1 MKMDW
6 NLIKQIKGLKSI
18 SQIGA
23 ATAGGNA
30 IAAIFWIYMA
40 DLMGQED
47 YGELGYM
54 LSIAGIASTISILGG
69 QWTMSVY
76 TAKGV
81 RIESS
86 LYFISIITSTISAI
100 ILYFLFENVGMSV
113 YVISLVIFNLFT
125 AEILGK
131 KRYKTYSK
139 IFFLQKIILVALAI
153 LLYYILGAEGVLLA
167 YGISYLVFTS
177 RIISALKNHEF
188 NFGLLRQR
196 FKFWM
201 FNYIIQLSN
210 SARAQIDI
218 LLIGPLF
225 GFALV
230 GNYFLGLQVLGL
242 FLILPLIIFKY
253 TLPQDS
259 SGSSTKQIK
268 IITVATS
275 IGFALLGI
283 FVAPEVIPLVLP
295 EYTDTVELIP
305 LLSLAII
312 PRTVTTMLMSG
323 FLGKENNM
331 HLLVGNL
338 IAFSIIVSGILY
350 LPEYFDIVGLA
361 IAYVLSVTIQ
371 TIYLLI
377 VYLRT
382 TKTQN
387 LNTSRV

>member
-1 MKMDW
+1 MDW

-54 LSIAGIASTISILGG
+54 LSIAGIATTISILGG

-86 LYFISIITSTISAI
+86 LYFISIITSTVSAI

-139 IFFLQKIILVALAI
+139 IFFLQKIILVTLAI

>member
-1 MKMDW
+1 MDW
-6 NLIKQIKGLKSI
+6 KSIKQIKGLRSI
-18 SQIGA
+18 SQIGV
-23 ATAGGNA
+23 ATTAGNA
-30 IAAIFWIYMA
+30 IAAFFWIYMA

-47 YGELGYM
+47 YGELGYL
-54 LSIAGIASTISILGG
+54 LSIAGIASTISIVGG

-86 LYFISIITSTISAI
+86 LYFISIITSTVSAI
-100 ILYFLFENVGMSV
+100 VLYFLFENVGMSV

-139 IFFLQKIILVALAI
+139 IFFVQKIILVTLAI

-177 RIISALKNHEF
+177 RIISALRNHEF

-268 IITVATS
+268 IITIATS

-382 TKTQN
+382 AKTQN

>member
-1 MKMDW
+1 MDW
-6 NLIKQIKGLKSI
+6 NLIKRINGLKSI

-86 LYFISIITSTISAI
+86 LYFISIITSTVSAI

-139 IFFLQKIILVALAI
+139 IFFLQKIILVILAI

-177 RIISALKNHEF
+177 RIINSLRNHEF

-230 GNYFLGLQVLGL
+230 GNYFLGLPVLGL

-268 IITVATS
+268 IITVVTS

-312 PRTVTTMLMSG
+312 PRTITTMLMSG

-338 IAFSIIVSGILY
+338 IAFSIVVLGILN

>member
-1 MKMDW
+1 MDW
-6 NLIKQIKGLKSI
+6 NLIKRINGLKSI

-30 IAAIFWIYMA
+30 IAAFFWIYMA

-47 YGELGYM
+47 YGELGYL
-54 LSIAGIASTISILGG
+54 LSIAAIASTISIVGG

-86 LYFISIITSTISAI
+86 LYFISIITSTVTAI
-100 ILYFLFENVGMSV
+100 VLYFLFENVGIGV
-113 YVISLVIFNLFT
+113 YVIGVVIFNLFV

-139 IFFLQKIILVALAI
+139 IFFLQKIILVILAI

-167 YGISYLVFTS
+167 YGISFLVFTS
-177 RIISALKNHEF
+177 RIISTLRNHEF

-225 GFALV
+225 GFTLV
-230 GNYFLGLQVLGL
+230 GNYFLGLQVVGL

-268 IITVATS
+268 IIAIVAS

-283 FVAPEVIPLVLP
+283 FVAPEVILFALP
-295 EYTDTVELIP
+295 EYADTVELIP

-312 PRTVTTMLMSG
+312 PRTVTTMLMSE

-338 IAFSIIVSGILY
+338 IAFSIVVLGILY

-377 VYLRT
+377 IYLRT

-387 LNTSRV
+387 LNTNQV

>member
-1 MKMDW
+1 MDW
-6 NLIKQIKGLKSI
+6 NLIKRINGLKSI

-30 IAAIFWIYMA
+30 IAAFFWIYMA

-47 YGELGYM
+47 YGELGYL
-54 LSIAGIASTISILGG
+54 LSIAAIASTISIVGG

-86 LYFISIITSTISAI
+86 LYFISIITSTVTAI
-100 ILYFLFENVGMSV
+100 VLYFLFENVGIGV
-113 YVISLVIFNLFT
+113 YVIGVVIFNLFV

-139 IFFLQKIILVALAI
+139 IFFLQKIILVILAI

-177 RIISALKNHEF
+177 RIISALRNHEF

-225 GFALV
+225 GFTLV
-230 GNYFLGLQVLGL
+230 GNYFLGLQVVGL

-268 IITVATS
+268 IIAVVAS

-283 FVAPEVIPLVLP
+283 FVAPEVILFALP
-295 EYTDTVELIP
+295 EYADTVELIP

-338 IAFSIIVSGILY
+338 IAFSIVVLGILY
-350 LPEYFDIVGLA
+350 LPEYFDIMGLA

-377 VYLRT
+377 IYLRT

-387 LNTSRV
+387 LNTNQV

>member
-1 MKMDW
+1 MDW
-6 NLIKQIKGLKSI
+6 KSIKQIKGLRSI

-30 IAAIFWIYMA
+30 IAAFFWIYMA

-47 YGELGYM
+47 YGELGYL
-54 LSIAGIASTISILGG
+54 LSIAAIASTISIVGG

-86 LYFISIITSTISAI
+86 LYFISIITSTVTAI
-100 ILYFLFENVGMSV
+100 VLYFLFENVGIGV
-113 YVISLVIFNLFT
+113 YVIGVVIFNLFV

-139 IFFLQKIILVALAI
+139 IFFLQKIILVILAI

-167 YGISYLVFTS
+167 YGISFLVFTS
-177 RIISALKNHEF
+177 RIISTLRNHEF

-225 GFALV
+225 GFTLV
-230 GNYFLGLQVLGL
+230 GNYFLGLQVVGL

-268 IITVATS
+268 IIAIVAS

-283 FVAPEVIPLVLP
+283 FVAPEVILFALP
-295 EYTDTVELIP
+295 EYADTVELIP

-312 PRTVTTMLMSG
+312 PRTVTTMLMSE

-338 IAFSIIVSGILY
+338 IAFSIVVLGILY

-361 IAYVLSVTIQ
+361 IAYLLSVTIQ

-377 VYLRT
+377 IYLRT

-387 LNTSRV
+387 LNTNQV

>member
-1 MKMDW
+1 MDW
-6 NLIKQIKGLKSI
+6 KSIKQIKGLRSI

-30 IAAIFWIYMA
+30 IAAFFWIYMA

-47 YGELGYM
+47 YGELGYL
-54 LSIAGIASTISILGG
+54 LSIAAIASTISIVGG

-86 LYFISIITSTISAI
+86 LYFISIITSTVTAI
-100 ILYFLFENVGMSV
+100 VLYFLFENVGIGV
-113 YVISLVIFNLFT
+113 YVIGVVIFNLFV

-139 IFFLQKIILVALAI
+139 IFFLQKIILVILAI

-167 YGISYLVFTS
+167 YGISFLVFTS
-177 RIISALKNHEF
+177 RIISTLRNHEF

-225 GFALV
+225 GFTLV
-230 GNYFLGLQVLGL
+230 GNYFLGLQVVGL

-268 IITVATS
+268 IIAVVAS

-283 FVAPEVIPLVLP
+283 FVAPEVILFALP
-295 EYTDTVELIP
+295 EYADTVELIP

-312 PRTVTTMLMSG
+312 PRTVTTMLMSE

-338 IAFSIIVSGILY
+338 IAFSIVILGILY

-377 VYLRT
+377 IYLRT

-387 LNTSRV
+387 LNTNQV

>member
-1 MKMDW
+1 MDW
-6 NLIKQIKGLKSI
+6 KSIKQIKGLRSI

-30 IAAIFWIYMA
+30 IAAFFWIYMA

-47 YGELGYM
+47 YGELGYL
-54 LSIAGIASTISILGG
+54 LSIAAIASTISIVGG

-86 LYFISIITSTISAI
+86 LYFISIITSTVTAI
-100 ILYFLFENVGMSV
+100 VLYFLFENVGIGV
-113 YVISLVIFNLFT
+113 YVIGVVIFNLFV

-139 IFFLQKIILVALAI
+139 IFFLQKIILVILAI

-167 YGISYLVFTS
+167 YGISFLVFTS
-177 RIISALKNHEF
+177 RIISTLRNHEF

-225 GFALV
+225 GFTLV
-230 GNYFLGLQVLGL
+230 GNYFLGLQVVGL

-268 IITVATS
+268 IIAIVAS

-283 FVAPEVIPLVLP
+283 FVAPEVILFALP
-295 EYTDTVELIP
+295 EYADTVKLIP

-312 PRTVTTMLMSG
+312 PRTVTTMLMSE
-323 FLGKENNM
+323 FLGKENNI

-338 IAFSIIVSGILY
+338 IAFSIVVLGILY

-377 VYLRT
+377 IYLRT

-387 LNTSRV
+387 LNTNQV

>member
-1 MKMDW
+1 MDW

-86 LYFISIITSTISAI
+86 LYFISIITSTVSAI

-113 YVISLVIFNLFT
+113 YVISIVIFNLFT

-139 IFFLQKIILVALAI
+139 IFFLQKIILVTLAI

-177 RIISALKNHEF
+177 RIISTLRNHEF

-295 EYTDTVELIP
+295 EYTDTIELIP

-323 FLGKENNM
+323 FLGKENNK

-382 TKTQN
+382 GKTQN
-387 LNTSRV
+387 LNTNRV

>member
-1 MKMDW
+1 MAW
-6 NLIKQIKGLKSI
+6 NLIKRINGLKSI

-30 IAAIFWIYMA
+30 IAAFFWIYMA

-47 YGELGYM
+47 YGELGYL
-54 LSIAGIASTISILGG
+54 LSIAAIASTISIVGG

-86 LYFISIITSTISAI
+86 LYFISIITSTVTAI
-100 ILYFLFENVGMSV
+100 VLYFLFENVGIGV
-113 YVISLVIFNLFT
+113 YVIGVVIFNLFV

-139 IFFLQKIILVALAI
+139 IFFLQKIILVILAI

-167 YGISYLVFTS
+167 YGISFLVFTS
-177 RIISALKNHEF
+177 RIISTLRNHEF

-225 GFALV
+225 GFTLV

-268 IITVATS
+268 IIAVVAS

-283 FVAPEVIPLVLP
+283 FVAPEVILFALP
-295 EYTDTVELIP
+295 EYADTVELIP

-338 IAFSIIVSGILY
+338 IAFSIVVLGILY

-361 IAYVLSVTIQ
+361 IAYLLSVTIQ

-387 LNTSRV
+387 LNTNQV

>member
-1 MKMDW
+1 MDW

-86 LYFISIITSTISAI
+86 LYFISIITSTVSAI

-113 YVISLVIFNLFT
+113 YVISIVIFNLFT

-139 IFFLQKIILVALAI
+139 IFFLQKIILVTLAI

-177 RIISALKNHEF
+177 RIISALRNHEF

-295 EYTDTVELIP
+295 EYTDTIELIP

-382 TKTQN
+382 AKTQN
-387 LNTSRV
+387 LNTNRV

>member
-1 MKMDW
+1 MDW
-6 NLIKQIKGLKSI
+6 NLIKRINGLKSI

-30 IAAIFWIYMA
+30 IAAFFWIYMA

-47 YGELGYM
+47 YGELGYL
-54 LSIAGIASTISILGG
+54 LSIAAIASTISIVGG

-86 LYFISIITSTISAI
+86 LYFISIITSTVTAI
-100 ILYFLFENVGMSV
+100 VLYFLFENVGIGV
-113 YVISLVIFNLFT
+113 YVIGVVIFNLFV

-139 IFFLQKIILVALAI
+139 IFFLQKIILVILAI

-167 YGISYLVFTS
+167 YGISFLVFTS
-177 RIISALKNHEF
+177 RIISTLRNHEF

-225 GFALV
+225 GFTLV
-230 GNYFLGLQVLGL
+230 GNYFLGLQVVGL

-295 EYTDTVELIP
+295 EYTDTIELIP

-323 FLGKENNM
+323 FLGKENNI

-377 VYLRT
+377 IYLRT

-387 LNTSRV
+387 LNTNQV

>member
-1 MKMDW
+1 MDW

-86 LYFISIITSTISAI
+86 LYFISIITSTVSAI
-100 ILYFLFENVGMSV
+100 ILYFLFENIGMSV
-113 YVISLVIFNLFT
+113 YVISIVIFNLFT

-139 IFFLQKIILVALAI
+139 IFFLQKIILVTLAI

-177 RIISALKNHEF
+177 RIISALRNHEF

-268 IITVATS
+268 IITVVTS

-295 EYTDTVELIP
+295 EYTDTIELIP

-323 FLGKENNM
+323 FLGKENNI

-338 IAFSIIVSGILY
+338 IAFSIIVLGILY

-382 TKTQN
+382 TKAQN
-387 LNTSRV
+387 LNTNRV

>member
-1 MKMDW
+1 MDW

-86 LYFISIITSTISAI
+86 LYFISIITSTVSAI

-113 YVISLVIFNLFT
+113 YVISIVIFNLFT

-139 IFFLQKIILVALAI
+139 IFFVQKIILVTLAI

-177 RIISALKNHEF
+177 RIISALRNHEF

-382 TKTQN
+382 AKTQN

>member
-1 MKMDW
+1 MDW

-86 LYFISIITSTISAI
+86 LYFISIITSTVSAI

-113 YVISLVIFNLFT
+113 YVISIVIFNLFT

-139 IFFLQKIILVALAI
+139 IFFLQKIILVTLAI

-167 YGISYLVFTS
+167 YGISFLVFTS
-177 RIISALKNHEF
+177 RIISTLRNHEF

-338 IAFSIIVSGILY
+338 IAFSIVVLGILY
-350 LPEYFDIVGLA
+350 LPEYFDIMGLA

-377 VYLRT
+377 IYLRT
-382 TKTQN
+382 AKTQN

>member
-1 MKMDW
+1 MDW

-86 LYFISIITSTISAI
+86 LYFISIITSTVSAI

-113 YVISLVIFNLFT
+113 YVISIVIFNLFT

-139 IFFLQKIILVALAI
+139 IFFLQKIILVTLAI

-177 RIISALKNHEF
+177 RIISALRNHEF

-268 IITVATS
+268 IITVVTS

-295 EYTDTVELIP
+295 EYTDTIELIP

-323 FLGKENNM
+323 FLGKENNI

-382 TKTQN
+382 AKTQN
-387 LNTSRV
+387 LNTNRV

>member
-1 MKMDW
+1 MDW
-6 NLIKQIKGLKSI
+6 KSIKQIKGLRSI

-30 IAAIFWIYMA
+30 IAAFFWIYMA

-47 YGELGYM
+47 YGELGYL
-54 LSIAGIASTISILGG
+54 LSIAAIASTISIVGG

-86 LYFISIITSTISAI
+86 LYFISIITSTVTAI
-100 ILYFLFENVGMSV
+100 VLYFLFENVGIGV
-113 YVISLVIFNLFT
+113 YVIGVVIFNLFV

-139 IFFLQKIILVALAI
+139 IFFLQKIILVILAI

-167 YGISYLVFTS
+167 YGISFLVFTS
-177 RIISALKNHEF
+177 RIISTLRNHEF

-225 GFALV
+225 GFTLV
-230 GNYFLGLQVLGL
+230 GNYFLGLQVVGL

-268 IITVATS
+268 IIAVVAS

-283 FVAPEVIPLVLP
+283 FVAPEVILFALP
-295 EYTDTVELIP
+295 EYADTVELIP

-338 IAFSIIVSGILY
+338 IAFSIVVLGILY

-361 IAYVLSVTIQ
+361 IAYLLSVTIQ

-377 VYLRT
+377 IYLRT

-387 LNTSRV
+387 LNTNQV

>member
-1 MKMDW
+1 MDW
-6 NLIKQIKGLKSI
+6 KSIKQIKGLRSI

-30 IAAIFWIYMA
+30 IAAFFWIYMA

-47 YGELGYM
+47 YGELGYL
-54 LSIAGIASTISILGG
+54 LSIAAIASTISIVGG

-86 LYFISIITSTISAI
+86 LYFISIITSTVTAI
-100 ILYFLFENVGMSV
+100 VLYFLFENVGIGV
-113 YVISLVIFNLFT
+113 YVIGVVIFNLFV

-139 IFFLQKIILVALAI
+139 IFFLQKIILVILAI

-167 YGISYLVFTS
+167 YGISFLVFTS
-177 RIISALKNHEF
+177 RIISTLRNHEF

-225 GFALV
+225 GFTLV
-230 GNYFLGLQVLGL
+230 GNYFLGLQVVGL

-268 IITVATS
+268 IIAIVAS

-283 FVAPEVIPLVLP
+283 FVAPEVILFALP
-295 EYTDTVELIP
+295 EYADTVELIP

-338 IAFSIIVSGILY
+338 IAFSIVVLGILY

-361 IAYVLSVTIQ
+361 IAYLLSVTIQ

-377 VYLRT
+377 IYLRT

-387 LNTSRV
+387 LNTNQV

>member
-1 MKMDW
+1 MDW
-6 NLIKQIKGLKSI
+6 KSIKQSKGLRSI

-30 IAAIFWIYMA
+30 IVALFFIYLA

-54 LSIAGIASTISILGG
+54 LSIAAITSTISIVGG

-86 LYFISIITSTISAI
+86 LYFISIITSTITAI
-100 ILYFLFENVGMSV
+100 VLYFLFENVGIGV
-113 YVISLVIFNLFT
+113 YVIGVVIFNLFV

-139 IFFLQKIILVALAI
+139 IFFLQKIILVTLAI

-177 RIISALKNHEF
+177 RIISTLRNHEF

-225 GFALV
+225 GFTLV
-230 GNYFLGLQVLGL
+230 GNYFLGLQVVGL

-268 IITVATS
+268 IIAVVAS

-283 FVAPEVIPLVLP
+283 FVAPEVILFALP
-295 EYTDTVELIP
+295 EYADTVELIP

-312 PRTVTTMLMSG
+312 PRTVTTMLMSE

-338 IAFSIIVSGILY
+338 IAFSIVVLGILY

-361 IAYVLSVTIQ
+361 IAYLLSVTIQ

-377 VYLRT
+377 IYLRT

-387 LNTSRV
+387 LNTNQV

>member
-1 MKMDW
+1 MDW

-54 LSIAGIASTISILGG
+54 LSIAGIATTISILGG

-86 LYFISIITSTISAI
+86 LYFISIITSTVSAI

-139 IFFLQKIILVALAI
+139 IFFLQKIILVTLAI

-177 RIISALKNHEF
+177 RIISALRNHEF

>member
-1 MKMDW
+1 MDW
-6 NLIKQIKGLKSI
+6 KSIKQIKGLRSI

-30 IAAIFWIYMA
+30 IAAFFWIYMA

-47 YGELGYM
+47 YGELGYL
-54 LSIAGIASTISILGG
+54 LSIAAIASTISIVGG

-86 LYFISIITSTISAI
+86 LYFISIITSTVTAI
-100 ILYFLFENVGMSV
+100 VLYFLFENVGIGV
-113 YVISLVIFNLFT
+113 YVIGVVIFNLFV

-139 IFFLQKIILVALAI
+139 IFFLQKIILVILAI

-167 YGISYLVFTS
+167 YGISFLVFTS
-177 RIISALKNHEF
+177 RIISTLRNHEF

-268 IITVATS
+268 IITVVTS

-295 EYTDTVELIP
+295 EYADTVELIP

-338 IAFSIIVSGILY
+338 IAFSIVVLGILY

-361 IAYVLSVTIQ
+361 IAYLLSVTIQ

-377 VYLRT
+377 IYLRT

-387 LNTSRV
+387 LNTNQV

>member
-1 MKMDW
+1 MDW
-6 NLIKQIKGLKSI
+6 DVIKQIKGLKSI

-23 ATAGGNA
+23 ATTGGNA
-30 IAAIFWIYMA
+30 IAAVFWIYMA

-47 YGELGYM
+47 YGELGYL
-54 LSIAGIASTISILGG
+54 LSIAAIASTISTVGG

>member
-1 MKMDW
+1 MDW

-30 IAAIFWIYMA
+30 IAAFFWIYMA

-47 YGELGYM
+47 YGELGYL
-54 LSIAGIASTISILGG
+54 LSIAAIASTISIVGG

-86 LYFISIITSTISAI
+86 LYFISIITSTVTAI
-100 ILYFLFENVGMSV
+100 VLYFLFENVGIGV
-113 YVISLVIFNLFT
+113 YVIGVVIFNLFV

-139 IFFLQKIILVALAI
+139 IFFLQKIILVILAI

-167 YGISYLVFTS
+167 YGISFLVFTS
-177 RIISALKNHEF
+177 RIISTLRNHEF

-225 GFALV
+225 GFTLV
-230 GNYFLGLQVLGL
+230 GNYFLGLQVVGL

-268 IITVATS
+268 IIAIVAS

-283 FVAPEVIPLVLP
+283 FVAPEVILFALP
-295 EYTDTVELIP
+295 EYADTVELIP

-338 IAFSIIVSGILY
+338 IAFSIVVLGILY

-361 IAYVLSVTIQ
+361 IAYLLSVTIQ

-377 VYLRT
+377 IYLRT

-387 LNTSRV
+387 LNTNQV

>member
-1 MKMDW
+1 MDW

-86 LYFISIITSTISAI
+86 LYFISIITSTVSAI

-139 IFFLQKIILVALAI
+139 IFFVQKIILVTLAI

-177 RIISALKNHEF
+177 RIISALRNHEF

-268 IITVATS
+268 IITIATS

-338 IAFSIIVSGILY
+338 IAFSIVILGILY

-377 VYLRT
+377 IYLRT

-387 LNTSRV
+387 LNTNQV

>member
-1 MKMDW
+1 MDW

-86 LYFISIITSTISAI
+86 LYFISIITSTVSAI

-113 YVISLVIFNLFT
+113 YVISIVIFNLFT

-139 IFFLQKIILVALAI
+139 IFFLQKIILVTLAI

-177 RIISALKNHEF
+177 RIISTLRNHEF

-225 GFALV
+225 GFTLV
-230 GNYFLGLQVLGL
+230 GNYFLGLQVVGL

-268 IITVATS
+268 IIAVVAS

-283 FVAPEVIPLVLP
+283 FVAPEVILFALP
-295 EYTDTVELIP
+295 EYADTVELIP

-338 IAFSIIVSGILY
+338 IAFSIVVLGILY

-361 IAYVLSVTIQ
+361 IAYLLSVTIQ

-377 VYLRT
+377 IYLRT

-387 LNTSRV
+387 LNTNQV

>member
-1 MKMDW
+1 MDW
-6 NLIKQIKGLKSI
+6 KSIKQIKGLRSI

-30 IAAIFWIYMA
+30 IAAFFWIYMA

-47 YGELGYM
+47 YGELGYL
-54 LSIAGIASTISILGG
+54 LSIAAIASTISIVGG

-86 LYFISIITSTISAI
+86 LYFISIITSTVTAI
-100 ILYFLFENVGMSV
+100 VLYFLFENVGIGV
-113 YVISLVIFNLFT
+113 YVIGVVIFNLFV

-139 IFFLQKIILVALAI
+139 IFFLQKIILVTLAI

-167 YGISYLVFTS
+167 YGISFLVFTS
-177 RIISALKNHEF
+177 RIISTLRNHEF

-268 IITVATS
+268 IITIATS

-387 LNTSRV
+387 LNTNQV

>member
-1 MKMDW
+1 MDW
-6 NLIKQIKGLKSI
+6 KSIKQIKGLRSI

-30 IAAIFWIYMA
+30 IAAFFWIYMA

-47 YGELGYM
+47 YGELGYL
-54 LSIAGIASTISILGG
+54 LSIAAIASTISIVGG

-86 LYFISIITSTISAI
+86 LYFISIITSTVTAI
-100 ILYFLFENVGMSV
+100 VLYFLFENVGIGV
-113 YVISLVIFNLFT
+113 YVIGVVIFNLFV

-139 IFFLQKIILVALAI
+139 IFFLQKIILVILAI

-167 YGISYLVFTS
+167 YGISFLVFTS
-177 RIISALKNHEF
+177 RIISTLRNHEF

-225 GFALV
+225 GFTLV
-230 GNYFLGLQVLGL
+230 GNYFLGLQVVGL

-268 IITVATS
+268 IIAVVAS

-283 FVAPEVIPLVLP
+283 FVAPEVILFALP
-295 EYTDTVELIP
+295 EYADTVELIP

-323 FLGKENNM
+323 FLGKENNV

-338 IAFSIIVSGILY
+338 IAFSIVVLGILY

-377 VYLRT
+377 IYLRT

-387 LNTSRV
+387 LNTNQV

>member
-1 MKMDW
+1 MDW
-6 NLIKQIKGLKSI
+6 NLIKRINGLKSI

-30 IAAIFWIYMA
+30 IAAFFWIYMA

-47 YGELGYM
+47 YGELGYL
-54 LSIAGIASTISILGG
+54 LSIAAIASTISIVGG

-86 LYFISIITSTISAI
+86 LYFISIITSTVTAI
-100 ILYFLFENVGMSV
+100 VLYFLFENVGIGV
-113 YVISLVIFNLFT
+113 YVIGVVIFNLFV

-139 IFFLQKIILVALAI
+139 IFFLQKIILVILAI

-167 YGISYLVFTS
+167 YGISFLVFTS
-177 RIISALKNHEF
+177 RIISTLRNHEF

-225 GFALV
+225 GFTLV
-230 GNYFLGLQVLGL
+230 GNYFLGLQVVGL

-268 IITVATS
+268 IIAVVAS

-283 FVAPEVIPLVLP
+283 FVAPEVILFALP
-295 EYTDTVELIP
+295 EYADTVELIP

-312 PRTVTTMLMSG
+312 PRTVTTMLMSE

-338 IAFSIIVSGILY
+338 IAFSIVVLGILY

-361 IAYVLSVTIQ
+361 IAYLLSVTIQ

-387 LNTSRV
+387 LNTNQV

>member
-1 MKMDW
+1 MDW
-6 NLIKQIKGLKSI
+6 KSIKQIKGLRSI

-30 IAAIFWIYMA
+30 IAAFFWIYMA

-47 YGELGYM
+47 YGELGYL
-54 LSIAGIASTISILGG
+54 LSIAAIASTISIVGG

-86 LYFISIITSTISAI
+86 LYFISIITSTVTAI
-100 ILYFLFENVGMSV
+100 VLYFLFENVGISV
-113 YVISLVIFNLFT
+113 YVIGVVIFNLFV

-139 IFFLQKIILVALAI
+139 IFFLQKIILVILAI
-153 LLYYILGAEGVLLA
+153 LLYYILGVEGVLLA
-167 YGISYLVFTS
+167 YGISFLVFTS
-177 RIISALKNHEF
+177 RIISTLRNHEF

-225 GFALV
+225 GFTLV
-230 GNYFLGLQVLGL
+230 GNYFLGLQVVGL

-268 IITVATS
+268 IIAIVAS

-283 FVAPEVIPLVLP
+283 FVAPEVILFALP
-295 EYTDTVELIP
+295 EYADAVELIP

-312 PRTVTTMLMSG
+312 PRTVTTMLMSE

-338 IAFSIIVSGILY
+338 IAFSIVVLGILY

-377 VYLRT
+377 IYLRT

-387 LNTSRV
+387 LNTNQV

>member
-1 MKMDW
+1 MDW
-6 NLIKQIKGLKSI
+6 KSIKQSKGLRSI

-86 LYFISIITSTISAI
+86 LYFISIITSTVSAI

-113 YVISLVIFNLFT
+113 YVISIVIFNLFT

-139 IFFLQKIILVALAI
+139 IFFLQKIILVTLAI

-167 YGISYLVFTS
+167 YGISFLVFTS
-177 RIISALKNHEF
+177 RIISTLRNHEF

-295 EYTDTVELIP
+295 EYTDTIELIP

-338 IAFSIIVSGILY
+338 IAFSIVVLGILY

-382 TKTQN
+382 AKTQN
-387 LNTSRV
+387 LNTNRM

>member
-1 MKMDW
+1 MDW
-6 NLIKQIKGLKSI
+6 KSIKQIKGLRSI

-30 IAAIFWIYMA
+30 IVALFFIYLA

-54 LSIAGIASTISILGG
+54 LSIAAITSTISIVGG

-86 LYFISIITSTISAI
+86 LYFISIITSTVSAI

-139 IFFLQKIILVALAI
+139 IFFLQKIILVTLAI
-153 LLYYILGAEGVLLA
+153 LLYHILGAEGVLLA

-177 RIISALKNHEF
+177 RIISALRNHEF

-201 FNYIIQLSN
+201 GNYIIQLSN

-268 IITVATS
+268 IIAVVTS
-275 IGFALLGI
+275 IGFTLLGI

-295 EYTDTVELIP
+295 EYADAVELIP

-338 IAFSIIVSGILY
+338 IAFSIVILGILY

-377 VYLRT
+377 VYLRIT
-382 TKTQN
+382 TTQN
-387 LNTSRV
+387 LNTNQV